1 MMTLSAAEIT
11 AWVGAFMWPFLR
23 VGAMV
28 FVAPIFG
35 NTQIPMRIRL
45 MLTIALTVAIM
56 PAVGSVPPVDALTLE
71 ALVIAMQQ
79 VVVGLA
85 MGLLLAMA
93 FQTVVIA
100 GEAVALTMGL
110 GFASMIDPQ
119 SGQSVPV
126 VSQFLQVVI
135 TLLFLLVGGH
145 LMLIEMTAASFQ
157 SLPVGIEGL
166 ERSRIALML
175 AWATQMYAGAV
186 LVALPAIIMLLM
198 VNMALGVMTRAAPQ
212 MNIFSV
218 GFPLTMLVGFIL
230 IMTLV
235 IPSLPNRMSGIWSS
249 AFNTMGRMLG
259 LPG

>member
-1 MMTLSAAEIT
+1 MTLSAAEIT
-11 AWVGAFMWPFLR
+11 AWLGAFLWPFMR
-23 VGAMV
+23 VGAMM

-45 MLTIALTVAIM
+45 VMTIALTVAVM
-56 PAVGSVPPVDALTLE
+56 PAVGDVPAMDALSLE
-71 ALVIAMQQ
+71 ALIVALHQ
-79 VVVGLA
+79 VVIGLA

-100 GEAVALTMGL
+100 GEAIALTMGL

-126 VSQFLQVVI
+126 VSQFLQVTI
-135 TLLFLLVGGH
+135 TLMFLLLGGH
-145 LMLIEMTAASFQ
+145 LMLIELTANSFQ
-157 SLPVGIEGL
+157 PIPVGMEGL
-166 ERSRIALML
+166 SRSAIAVLL

-230 IMTLV
+230 LMTLI

-249 AFNTMGRMLG
+249 AFNALGRMLG
-259 LPG
+259 V